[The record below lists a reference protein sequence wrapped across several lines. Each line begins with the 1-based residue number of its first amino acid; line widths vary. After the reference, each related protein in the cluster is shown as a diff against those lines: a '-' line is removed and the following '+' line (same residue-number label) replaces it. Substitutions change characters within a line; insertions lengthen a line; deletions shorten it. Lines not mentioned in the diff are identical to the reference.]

1 MKLDGHPHSHPPDSC
16 DLSAEDLSDIR
27 ILLVDDDEMI
37 RQLLHDALTMEGYQ
51 ATTVQSGEEALQV
64 LQTSTVDVIITD
76 LSMPGMNGLELIRR
90 TNVDHPDVPKIIITG
105 AGTIENAIE
114 AIRIGAYDYIRKP
127 LNLGE
132 LWIVLNRAVKNRQLL
147 QSNQEYQR
155 QLQESNQ
162 RLEQRVKERTE
173 ELMRSMRLK
182 DNFLSHLSHE
192 ILTPLAPLKG
202 YLSIMRQNL
211 DDREAVEESLA
222 AAGKEAARLQNLLEG
237 LIDLSHLV
245 TGEAEVMQMPTDL
258 NECIERAVAVERE
271 GAAKKDLTLSLDL
284 APDLPRFLADPA
296 KIDQIVAN
304 LLTNAIK
311 FSEDGGSVTLT
322 SSRQGS
328 QVCLQ
333 VSDSGIGI
341 PLEEQP
347 RIFEAFHQ
355 IDGSTRR
362 KHGGIGIGL
371 SLVKQL
377 VELHRG
383 TIELES
389 KAGKGSIFSVRIP
402 LIVT

>member
-1 MKLDGHPHSHPPDSC
+1 MKTDGHPNSRQSDSC
-16 DLSAEDLSDIR
+16 DESIAEWFVTRVLV
-27 ILLVDDDEMI
+27 VDDDEMI

-51 ATTVQSGEEALQV
+51 ATTVQSGEAALQV
-64 LQTSTVDVIITD
+64 LESSAVDVIITD

-90 TNVDHPDVPKIIITG
+90 TNTDHPHVPKIIITG

-132 LWIVLNRAVKNRQLL
+132 LWIVLNRAVKNRRLL
-147 QSNQEYQR
+147 QANQEYQR
-155 QLQESNQ
+155 RLQESNQ
-162 RLEQRVKERTE
+162 SLEQRVKERTE

-211 DDREAVEESLA
+211 DDREMVLESLE
-222 AAGKEAARLQNLLEG
+222 AAGKEAVRLQNLLEG

-245 TGEAEVMQMPTDL
+245 AGEADVMRIPTDL
-258 NECIERAVAVERE
+258 NECIGRAVTTERDA
-271 GAAKKDLTLSLDL
+271 AAKKNVTLSLELDQN
-284 APDLPRFLADPA
+284 LPRFLADPA
-296 KIDQIVAN
+296 KIYQVIAN

-311 FSEDGGSVTLT
+311 FSEEGGSVTLA
-322 SSRQGS
+322 SSRKGDQICF
-328 QVCLQ
+328 QVR
-333 VSDSGIGI
+333 DSGIGI
-341 PLEEQP
+341 PTEEQP
-347 RIFEAFHQ
+347 HVFEAFHQ

-362 KHGGIGIGL
+362 RHGGIGIGL
-371 SLVKQL
+371 SLAKQL

-389 KAGKGSIFSVRIP
+389 RAGKGTIISVGIP
-402 LIVT
+402 FCQA